1 LRARL
6 PRQRSNR
13 RGSNG
18 QLQKFPTLHDDLLTR
33 MPQLRAII
41 RFRDDGVAVEECRVL
56 CKNSND
62 DTAQR
67 AWRDVFIAD
76 S

>member
-1 LRARL
+1 
-6 PRQRSNR
+6 
-13 RGSNG
+13 
-18 QLQKFPTLHDDLLTR
+18 

-41 RFRDDGVAVEECRVL
+41 RFQDDGDALEECRVL

>member
-1 LRARL
+1 M
-6 PRQRSNR
+6 
-13 RGSNG
+13 
-18 QLQKFPTLHDDLLTR
+18 QKFPTLHGDLLTT

-41 RFRDDGVAVEECRVL
+41 RFWDDGVALEECRVP

-62 DTAQR
+62 NAAQR

>member
-1 LRARL
+1 
-6 PRQRSNR
+6 
-13 RGSNG
+13 
-18 QLQKFPTLHDDLLTR
+18 

-41 RFRDDGVAVEECRVL
+41 QFQDDGDALEECRVL

-62 DTAQR
+62 DTVER
-67 AWRDVFIAD
+67 AWGGAFIAD